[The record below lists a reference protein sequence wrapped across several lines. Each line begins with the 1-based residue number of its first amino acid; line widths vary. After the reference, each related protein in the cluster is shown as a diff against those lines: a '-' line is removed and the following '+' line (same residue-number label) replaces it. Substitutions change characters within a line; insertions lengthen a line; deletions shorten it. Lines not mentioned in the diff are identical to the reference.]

1 MRWVGLGTV
10 AVTLLAPPPVRA
22 QAVTPSDLVGT
33 WKGIIGV
40 DPTTETDET
49 GHLILH
55 AVVFRPDSTYT
66 ETWAGAN
73 GQGQRCQN
81 GRLASLAGDT
91 VTWAGG
97 SGSVKVVL
105 RNQQLAFYNWGNL
118 SDPTE
123 AYQRLDSTKTPSLA
137 HTRLAAC

>member
-1 MRWVGLGTV
+1 MCCWRRLSTRGEPMRWLGLVTM
-10 AVTLLAPPPVRA
+10 AVTLLAPARVRA

-40 DPTTETDET
+40 DPATEFYET
-49 GHLILH
+49 GHVLLH
-55 AVVFRPDSTYT
+55 SVVFRADSTYT

-81 GRLASLAGDT
+81 GRLARLAGDT
-91 VTWAGG
+91 VSWTGG
-97 SGSVKVVL
+97 SGSNKVVL

-118 SDPTE
+118 SDPT
-123 AYQRLDSTKTPSLA
+123 
-137 HTRLAAC
+137 